1 MTGPMMERQPN
12 PALKSRVKSAL
23 AAEGLLR
30 RRRAWPLWMAA
41 AATVIV
47 LAIGVSVFRPTQTTR
62 PVNTYVLLL
71 DVETYQH
78 APADQ
83 APQRIAELER
93 WADSLH
99 AIGKL
104 ERGGRLLGPGNL
116 GGMFIIRAANDS
128 DAAGIAASCPFE
140 KYGGRIE
147 VKRFEE

>member
-1 MTGPMMERQPN
+1 MIGPMMERQPD
-12 PALKSRVKSAL
+12 PALKSRIKSVL

-30 RRRAWPLWMAA
+30 RRRAWPTWVGAA
-41 AATVIV
+41 AAVIV
-47 LAIGVSVFRPTQTTR
+47 LAIGVSLLRHRHTTV
-62 PVNTYVLLL
+62 PANTYVLLL
-71 DVETYQH
+71 DVEAYQR

-83 APQRIAELER
+83 APRRIAELVR

-99 AIGKL
+99 TVGTL
-104 ERGGRLLGPGNL
+104 ERGGRLVGPGNL

-128 DAAGIAASCPFE
+128 DAARIAATCPFT